1 MKFQLKALAA
11 AAILAAALPA
21 QAVTDTA
28 VSGNSSLI
36 LAVYD
41 TTANIS
47 ALFDLG
53 KNYSDF
59 NVAGAS
65 FANSGVTNAGTSFT
79 WSLGSGDYSTA
90 WSQFLT
96 TATLANIKYAVVAQ
110 DNTGSGAGGRGLIST
125 YSAFATNPTTGQLQT
140 IGANFD
146 SYVNNNGTGSQVL
159 YENHSIVA
167 NGSSVANTGG
177 AYAPNYFGSGKNF
190 NLGPIAAGAI
200 GGDLG
205 VFQYTSAATTFVT
218 PTLTVFGNG
227 AKFNLASNGALSYS
241 TTAIAPIPEA
251 DTWAMMLLGLGF
263 MGFVARRKQA

>member
-11 AAILAAALPA
+11 ALALVAAVPA
-21 QAVTDTA
+21 QAAYDTA

-36 LAVYD
+36 LSVYD
-41 TTANIS
+41 TVANVS
-47 ALFDLG
+47 AVFDLG

-65 FANSGVTNAGTSFT
+65 FANSGITNPGTSLS
-79 WSLGSGDYSTA
+79 WNLASGDYSTA

-96 TATLANIKYAVVAQ
+96 IATLPNIKYVVGAM

-125 YSAFATNPTTGQLQT
+125 YASFATNPTTGQLGT
-140 IGANFD
+140 IASNFDTMVGANTIA
-146 SYVNNNGTGSQVL
+146 SAVL
-159 YENHSIVA
+159 FENHSIVA
-167 NGSSVANTGG
+167 NGSSVANSGQP
-177 AYAPNYFGSGKNF
+177 YAPNFYGNSKNF
-190 NLGPIAAGAI
+190 GLGPIAIGAI
-200 GGDLG
+200 GSDLG

-227 AKFNLASNGALSYS
+227 AKFNLANNGSLVYS
-241 TTAIAPIPEA
+241 TTAAPIPEA

>member
-21 QAVTDTA
+21 QAAIDTA
-28 VSGNSSLI
+28 ASGNSSLI

-65 FANSGVTNAGTSFT
+65 FANSGVTNPGTSFS
-79 WSLGSGDYSTA
+79 WNLASGDYATA

-96 TATLANIKYAVVAQ
+96 TATLPNIKYAVVAQ

-125 YSAFATNPTTGQLQT
+125 YSAFATNPTTGQLGGIAT
-140 IGANFD
+140 NFDTMTGANT
-146 SYVNNNGTGSQVL
+146 VGSAVL
-159 YENHSIVA
+159 FENHSIVA
-167 NGSSVANTGG
+167 NGASVANNGQP
-177 AYAPNYFGSGKNF
+177 YSPNYFGSGKNGG
-190 NLGPIAAGAI
+190 LGPFAVGAI

-227 AKFNLASNGALSYS
+227 AKFNLSNSGSLTYVV
-241 TTAIAPIPEA
+241 PVPEA
-251 DTWAMMLLGLGF
+251 DTWAMMMLGLGF